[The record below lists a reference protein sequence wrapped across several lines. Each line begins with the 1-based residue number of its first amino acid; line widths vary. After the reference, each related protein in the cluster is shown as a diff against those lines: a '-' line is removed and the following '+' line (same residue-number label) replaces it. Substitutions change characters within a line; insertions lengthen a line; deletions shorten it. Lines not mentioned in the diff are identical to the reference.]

1 MEEPPAPAPRTKPI
15 QPGRKVPSTAPGT
28 TPTSTNASVGGGGD
42 KSAIR
47 TLVLSGIPAS
57 VDRDTLWKKVRKMPG
72 IGAKD
77 LFEYPVNLEDVIVG
91 EVKETMGNTAHVVF
105 ESHNQATKAAEKL
118 HSHVYKGAL
127 LSCVLKKRLEQAA
140 GKADGKGSR
149 AGRLIIRNLA
159 WNVSPAAAVFE

>member
-1 MEEPPAPAPRTKPI
+1 
-15 QPGRKVPSTAPGT
+15 
-28 TPTSTNASVGGGGD
+28 
-42 KSAIR
+42 
-47 TLVLSGIPAS
+47 
-57 VDRDTLWKKVRKMPG
+57 MPG
-72 IGAKD
+72 IGSKES
-77 LFEYPVNLEDVIVG
+77 FEYPVDLGTVVVG

-105 ESHNQATKAAEKL
+105 ESHEKAMKAAEKL

-159 WNVSPAAAVFE
+159 WNVSLVNQRWSERV